1 MAEREKKAAGSIL
14 AKAVTKAVTKEATK
28 KTKKAKDIQH
38 PEGSL
43 DQKERRE
50 FLKKTS
56 NQEKTREQKDIEK
69 GIGGGR
75 FLFDEST
82 KLDFQKPL
90 KHSQLPTGPKG
101 KDPDPNFI
109 QAFKKAYQRGD
120 ETFVFQGERFDTLEQ
135 IRPAKT
141 NYREPSFFP
150 TGRRTGYDEGGVSE
164 MPNEEEMKAK
174 YAVGSVAQ
182 KAVEGSDSLLEAA
195 KEDVNRINRGPAE
208 DTLLST
214 PDRGTPEMQGAEQIM
229 DDPEMDADDELDIP
243 VPVLASVWFSEN
255 TEPPK
260 QEQLEDFED
269 AFVDAVIDDSPVF
282 EFQDKV
288 YSIDKASKMEIEED
302 IAEERE
308 QFFFGGFLKKLRG
321 KKKMKKKLSGGFRGI
336 FGRLAKRIKE
346 KEQPQGTKKLP
357 STATADAAAAMATAQ
372 FSGNPMLQGDSAR
385 QAQVGVAT
393 KLGNV
398 VAQKFPNAARRE
410 RYRGK
415 SGFFGRL
422 GSIFGKR
429 RTPVRNTSPLTS
441 LGSLAIL
448 GKLNAPIRSKKVKQ
462 FKKARSP
469 LAEAITGKYKKTSP
483 FRSFG
488 KKKFGKS
495 FTKKFTRFGF
505 EEGGMPVDTY
515 PNIQPEEMEAVKA
528 SQLPDSE
535 MEAKYEEFVL
545 NEALSPVDQDYLGAA
560 LEQDAKLAT
569 LFDRVMDTAT
579 EFSGAGAVEGIGT
592 GTSDS
597 IPARL
602 SDGEFVFTAKAVE
615 QLGADNLQMMM
626 DQAEAEF
633 DGREGR
639 AYGGSMRDGYA
650 YGSMVSDDEDDSTMF
665 EDDEDMS
672 EELKTMMLDANQ
684 MPRA

>member
-1 MAEREKKAAGSIL
+1 
-14 AKAVTKAVTKEATK
+14 
-28 KTKKAKDIQH
+28 
-38 PEGSL
+38 
-43 DQKERRE
+43 
-50 FLKKTS
+50 
-56 NQEKTREQKDIEK
+56 
-69 GIGGGR
+69 
-75 FLFDEST
+75 
-82 KLDFQKPL
+82 
-90 KHSQLPTGPKG
+90 
-101 KDPDPNFI
+101 
-109 QAFKKAYQRGD
+109 
-120 ETFVFQGERFDTLEQ
+120 
-135 IRPAKT
+135 
-141 NYREPSFFP
+141 
-150 TGRRTGYDEGGVSE
+150 
-164 MPNEEEMKAK
+164 MKVK

-214 PDRGTPEMQGAEQIM
+214 PDRGTPEMQGAEEIM

-243 VPVLASVWFSEN
+243 LPVLASVWFSEN

-302 IAEERE
+302 MAEERE
-308 QFFFGGFLKKLRG
+308 QFFFGGFTKKISRMVGG
-321 KKKMKKKLSGGFRGI
+321 KKKMKKKLRGGFSGI
-336 FGRLAKRIKE
+336 FGRLAERIKE
-346 KEQPQGTKKLP
+346 QSQPQGTKKLV
-357 STATADAAAAMATAQ
+357 SNAQADAAKAMATAQ
-372 FSGNPMLQGDSAR
+372 FSGNPMLQGDAAR
-385 QAQVGVAT
+385 QTQVGVAT

-410 RYRGK
+410 RNKGRG
-415 SGFFGRL
+415 GFFGKL
-422 GSIFGKR
+422 MSIFGKR
-429 RTPVRNTSPLTS
+429 RKPVRNTSPL
-441 LGSLAIL
+441 LGLSIFGNKFTPSIGNKKQLK
-448 GKLNAPIRSKKVKQ
+448 KLKGTKLFKKVKRS
-462 FKKARSP
+462 FKKIAKPEQGQAFSN
-469 LAEAITGKYKKTSP
+469 
-483 FRSFG
+483 FG
-488 KKKFGKS
+488 RKKFS
-495 FTKKFTRFGF
+495 KKFIKSIGRFGF
-505 EEGGMPVDTY
+505 DEGGMPVDTY
-515 PNIQPEEMEAVKA
+515 SNIPPEEMEAVKA

-545 NEALSPVDQDYLGAA
+545 NEALSPIDQDYLASA

-633 DGREGR
+633 DSREGR

-684 MPRA
+684 MPSA

>member
-1 MAEREKKAAGSIL
+1 
-14 AKAVTKAVTKEATK
+14 
-28 KTKKAKDIQH
+28 
-38 PEGSL
+38 
-43 DQKERRE
+43 
-50 FLKKTS
+50 
-56 NQEKTREQKDIEK
+56 
-69 GIGGGR
+69 
-75 FLFDEST
+75 
-82 KLDFQKPL
+82 
-90 KHSQLPTGPKG
+90 
-101 KDPDPNFI
+101 
-109 QAFKKAYQRGD
+109 
-120 ETFVFQGERFDTLEQ
+120 
-135 IRPAKT
+135 
-141 NYREPSFFP
+141 
-150 TGRRTGYDEGGVSE
+150 
-164 MPNEEEMKAK
+164 MPNEEEMKVK

-182 KAVEGSDSLLEAA
+182 KAAEGSDSLLEAA

-214 PDRGTPEMQGAEQIM
+214 PDRGTPEMQGAEEIM

-302 IAEERE
+302 LAEERE
-308 QFFFGGFLKKLRG
+308 QFFFGGFTKKIGRMIGG

-346 KEQPQGTKKLP
+346 QENPRGTKKLV
-357 STATADAAAAMATAQ
+357 SDAQADAAKAMATAQ

-410 RYRGK
+410 RNKGR

-422 GSIFGKR
+422 GSIFGR
-429 RTPVRNTSPLTS
+429 RRRPIRNTSPLLALSFFGNKFRVPIGTKKQS
-441 LGSLAIL
+441 KKLGN
-448 GKLNAPIRSKKVKQ
+448 KLFKKVKRS
-462 FKKARSP
+462 FKKVAKPQQEQTFSN
-469 LAEAITGKYKKTSP
+469 
-483 FRSFG
+483 FG
-488 KKKFGKS
+488 RKKFGRKVIKS
-495 FTKKFTRFGF
+495 IGRFGF
-505 EEGGMPVDTY
+505 DEGGMPVDTY
-515 PNIQPEEMEAVKA
+515 SNIPPEEMEAVKA

-545 NEALSPVDQDYLGAA
+545 DEALSPVDQDYLASA

-633 DGREGR
+633 DSREGQ

-672 EELKTMMLDANQ
+672 EELKSMMLDANQ

>member
-1 MAEREKKAAGSIL
+1 
-14 AKAVTKAVTKEATK
+14 
-28 KTKKAKDIQH
+28 
-38 PEGSL
+38 
-43 DQKERRE
+43 
-50 FLKKTS
+50 
-56 NQEKTREQKDIEK
+56 
-69 GIGGGR
+69 
-75 FLFDEST
+75 
-82 KLDFQKPL
+82 
-90 KHSQLPTGPKG
+90 
-101 KDPDPNFI
+101 
-109 QAFKKAYQRGD
+109 
-120 ETFVFQGERFDTLEQ
+120 
-135 IRPAKT
+135 
-141 NYREPSFFP
+141 
-150 TGRRTGYDEGGVSE
+150 

-182 KAVEGSDSLLEAA
+182 NAVEGSDSLLEAA

-214 PDRGTPEMQGAEQIM
+214 PDRGTPEMQAQTIM

-282 EFQDKV
+282 EFQEKV

-302 IAEERE
+302 MAEERE
-308 QFFFGGFLKKLRG
+308 QFFFGGFTKKISKIVGG
-321 KKKMKKKLSGGFRGI
+321 KKKMKKKLRGGLKGI

-346 KEQPQGTKKLP
+346 KEQPASVPAGTKKLP
-357 STATADAAAAMATAQ
+357 STAAADAAAAMATAQ

-398 VAQKFPNAARRE
+398 VAQKFPNAAQRE
-410 RYRGK
+410 RYKGK

-429 RTPVRNTSPLTS
+429 RIPVRNTSPLTS

-448 GKLNAPIRSKKVKQ
+448 GKLNAPIRSKKVRQ
-462 FKKARSP
+462 SKKAISP
-469 LAEAITGKYKKTSP
+469 LAQAITGKYKKTSP
-483 FRSFG
+483 FGSFG

-495 FTKKFTRFGF
+495 FTKKFKRFGF

-672 EELKTMMLDANQ
+672 EELKSMMLDANQ